1 MIKAVIFDL
10 DGVLVHTDKF
20 HYLAWKSLADSLG
33 IYFDEKINNRCRGV
47 SRMES
52 LEIVLEKSDKEYSAE
67 EKLRFAE
74 IKNGEYRK
82 YLSTMTPDDVEPDV
96 LDTLLKLKK
105 GGIKIAVGSSSKNA
119 GTILERAGLT
129 ELFDAISDGNNIT
142 KTKPDPE
149 VFLKAAEFLG
159 IEPEYCLIVED
170 ALSGI
175 MAGKA
180 AGMKTAA
187 VGDAAKSDIADY
199 RPEHFSD
206 LAKIVL

>member
-74 IKNGEYRK
+74 IKNEVYKK
-82 YLSTMTPDDVEPDV
+82 YLSTMTPNDVGHDV
-96 LDTLLKLKK
+96 IDTLLKLKEN
-105 GGIKIAVGSSSKNA
+105 GIGIAVGSSSKNA
-119 GTILERAGLT
+119 KTILERVGLAD
-129 ELFDAISDGNNIT
+129 LFDAVSDGNNIT

-159 IEPEYCLIVED
+159 VEPGDCMIVED
-170 ALSGI
+170 AVSGI

-180 AGMKTAA
+180 AGMTTVA

-199 RPEHFSD
+199 RLECFSN
-206 LAKIVL
+206 LVRIVI